1 MIKKEIDK
9 QVSKILQSEVFLK
22 SKILSNFLRF
32 IIMETLNGNEQS
44 LKEYIIGVNVLK
56 KDPDFNP
63 QIDSIVRIHAG
74 RLRKYLKSYYKEL
87 GRSDEI
93 KITIPKSIALFSEFG
108 TSSLNFKLRFW
119 VPFEVGLTV
128 KSDISVAIYNKF
140 KELDIQIPFPQQDIY
155 IKEFPKKK

>member
-74 RLRKYLKSYYKEL
+74 RLRKYL
-87 GRSDEI
+87 
-93 KITIPKSIALFSEFG
+93 
-108 TSSLNFKLRFW
+108 
-119 VPFEVGLTV
+119 
-128 KSDISVAIYNKF
+128 
-140 KELDIQIPFPQQDIY
+140 
-155 IKEFPKKK
+155 